1 MQPGFMDLLS
11 TALIISK
18 NEIMA
23 CIAAI
28 VVGYFAFKLTKNY
41 IHSSLIIFIFLALT
55 MDSITIVTV
64 LTKSELFSTIVLMS
78 FVINLILVLGISN
91 IMFYYMEKKAN
102 ETKTVSL
109 PKTDVTNNN
118 VIPKVTTKNKFNK
131 RSLYRL
137 SK

>member
-18 NEIMA
+18 NEIVA

-28 VVGYFAFKLTKNY
+28 IVGYFAFKLTKNY
-41 IHSSLIIFIFLALT
+41 IHSSLIIFVFLALT

-64 LTKSELFSTIVLMS
+64 LTETEMFSTIVLMS
-78 FVINLILVLGISN
+78 FVINLIIVLGVSN
-91 IMFYYMEKKAN
+91 IMFYYMEKKATEAN
-102 ETKTVSL
+102 VATT
-109 PKTDVTNNN
+109 PKKKCCKNQV
-118 VIPKVTTKNKFNK
+118 PKVTTKNKFNK

>member
-28 VVGYFAFKLTKNY
+28 IIGYFAFKLTKNY
-41 IHSSLIIFIFLALT
+41 LHSSLLIFVFLVLT
-55 MDSITIVTV
+55 MDSITIITV
-64 LTKSELFSTIVLMS
+64 LTKTEMFSTIVLMS
-78 FVINLILVLGISN
+78 FLINLIIVLAISN
-91 IMFYYMEKKAN
+91 TMFYYMKKKDVKVEVTSAPLSAI
-102 ETKTVSL
+102 TKSEL
-109 PKTDVTNNN
+109 PR
-118 VIPKVTTKNKFNK
+118 VTTKNRFNK

>member
-28 VVGYFAFKLTKNY
+28 IIGYFAFKLTKNY
-41 IHSSLIIFIFLALT
+41 LHSSLLIFVFLVLT
-55 MDSITIVTV
+55 MDSITIITV
-64 LTKSELFSTIVLMS
+64 LTKTEMFSTIVLMS
-78 FVINLILVLGISN
+78 FLINLIIVLAISN
-91 IMFYYMEKKAN
+91 TMFYYMKKKDVKVEVTSASLSAI
-102 ETKTVSL
+102 TKSEL
-109 PKTDVTNNN
+109 PR
-118 VIPKVTTKNKFNK
+118 VTTKNRFNK

>member
-28 VVGYFAFKLTKNY
+28 IIGYFAFKLTKNH
-41 IHSSLIIFIFLALT
+41 IHSSLLIFVFLVLT
-55 MDSITIVTV
+55 MDSITIITV
-64 LTKSELFSTIVLMS
+64 LTKTEMFSTIVLMS
-78 FVINLILVLGISN
+78 FLINLIIVLAISN
-91 IMFYYMEKKAN
+91 TMFYYMKKKDVKVEVTSAPLSAI
-102 ETKTVSL
+102 TKSEL
-109 PKTDVTNNN
+109 PR
-118 VIPKVTTKNKFNK
+118 VTTKNRFNK

>member
-64 LTKSELFSTIVLMS
+64 LIKSELFSTIVLMS